1 MGKITVKHYLN
12 TNLKPYIIRGENYY
26 SMYIMVVVNRKNTK
40 VKSISFE
47 ELYTEKDFEDI
58 LSDSDSLL
66 TQEIAVI
73 EKVCS
78 LIQEV
83 LGDFDTTFFS
93 AYYSLMKDIFIDSV
107 DFESCA
113 HGNFNIWDTTHRN
126 NKMGLAIESFVFGD
140 FSLSINKTHGMDMF
154 TWYSPAGQEKLFDYL
169 KEENIQGDIFQIIF
183 MINKLVFL
191 GSMEAFSLK
200 LHENKKGRE
209 LYEKYSEIIDN
220 DFGRYFET
228 VQEEYKNVDN

>member
-12 TNLKPYIIRGENYY
+12 TNLKPYIIRSENYY

-47 ELYTEKDFEDI
+47 ELYTESDFEDI
-58 LSDSDSLL
+58 QSDSDSLL
-66 TQEIAVI
+66 TQEIVVI
-73 EKVCS
+73 ENLCL
-78 LIQEV
+78 LIQDV

-107 DFESCA
+107 DFEVCA
-113 HGNFNIWDTTHRN
+113 NGNFNIWDEEHKN
-126 NKMGLAIESFVFGD
+126 NKMGLAIESFVYGD

-154 TWYSPAGQEKLFDYL
+154 TWYSPTGQERLLDYL
-169 KEENIQGDIFQIIF
+169 KKQNVCGDIPQIISVL
-183 MINKLVFL
+183 NKLVFL
-191 GSMEAFSLK
+191 GSMEAFSQK

-209 LYEKYSEIIDN
+209 LYEKYSQIID
-220 DFGRYFET
+220 DEFWSYFQT
-228 VQEEYKNVDN
+228 VQGEYE